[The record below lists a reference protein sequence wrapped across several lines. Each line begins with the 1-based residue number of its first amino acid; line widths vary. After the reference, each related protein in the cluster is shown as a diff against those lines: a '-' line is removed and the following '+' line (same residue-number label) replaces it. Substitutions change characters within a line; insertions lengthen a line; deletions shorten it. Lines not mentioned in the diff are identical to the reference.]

1 MRALCAEFAGAFILV
16 FAGTGA
22 IVVNS
27 AFYGVIG
34 HVGIS
39 LVFGLAVAM
48 GIVAF
53 AEISGAHFNPAVT
66 IGLIAAGRFEWRTAP
81 PYILAQCAGAIAAS
95 GLLRLLFP
103 LDVTLGA
110 TLPVAG
116 IFVALCFEVIMTFIL
131 MATILGVAPG
141 GRHATALAI
150 GGAVAMD
157 ALFGGPIS
165 GASMNPARSLGPAV
179 VAQVWSGHWIY
190 WLAPVLGAVTAAG
203 AYDLLFTPRPNPM
216 KKPKVLFVCIHNSA
230 RSQMAEAFLNDI
242 CGENF
247 EAMSAG
253 LEAGTLNPVA
263 VEAMHQAGID
273 ISQKTTKR
281 VFDYI
286 KEGAVFAY
294 VITVCDETSAERC
307 PVFPFGVKRLHW
319 SFPDPSAF
327 EGSFNER
334 VSRTIVVRDQ
344 IRAQISEWCAEVCV
358 PTPA

>member
-1 MRALCAEFAGAFILV
+1 MRALCAGYGAAFILV

-27 AFYGVIG
+27 AFGGVIG

-53 AEISGAHFNPAVT
+53 ADISGAHFNPAVT
-66 IGLIAAGRFEWRTAP
+66 VGLVAAGRFKWRKAP
-81 PYILAQCAGAIAAS
+81 SYVLAQYVPGAIAAS
-95 GLLRLLFP
+95 GLLRVLFP
-103 LDVTLGA
+103 LDSALGA
-110 TLPVAG
+110 TLPTAG
-116 IFVALCFEVIMTFIL
+116 LFVALCFEIVMTFIL

-141 GRHATALAI
+141 GRHAAALAI

-157 ALFGGPIS
+157 ALFGGPVS

-179 VAQVWSGHWIY
+179 VARIWSGHWIY
-190 WLAPVLGAVTAAG
+190 WLAPVLGALIAA
-203 AYDLLFTPRPNPM
+203 AVFDFLFKPIPKQMR
-216 KKPKVLFVCIHNSA
+216 KPKVLFVCIHNSA

-263 VEAMHQAGID
+263 VEAMHQVGID

-286 KEGAVFAY
+286 KERRPLRLRHHGLRRNQCRAMP
-294 VITVCDETSAERC
+294 C
-307 PVFPFGVKRLHW
+307 FPFWREAPALELPRSVRLR
-319 SFPDPSAF
+319 
-327 EGSFNER
+327 GQLQ
-334 VSRTIVVRDQ
+334 RTRQQDD
-344 IRAQISEWCAEVCV
+344 RGARPNTSEDLRLVF
-358 PTPA
+358 